1 MVQGSSSGLF
11 CVPGFGGTRTDPRPY
26 CPRPPWQL
34 PNHVTLYLNTHGH
47 SPELT
52 APLTILMLALA
63 YLLSLK
69 KSFVLLMGLINVTD
83 LNYMASRTISTKL
96 APNLETR
103 YFIKCCGLDHC
114 GSEPFNYY
122 YHSNGADSSS
132 LPFLFW
138 LMPKQYY
145 RQV

>member
-11 CVPGFGGTRTDPRPY
+11 SVSQALGIKGGTRTDPRPY

-52 APLTILMLALA
+52 APPTIHTLA

-69 KSFVLLMGLINVTD
+69 KSYVLLMGLINVSPKSITD
-83 LNYMASRTISTKL
+83 VTHTKM
-96 APNLETR
+96 
-103 YFIKCCGLDHC
+103 
-114 GSEPFNYY
+114 
-122 YHSNGADSSS
+122 
-132 LPFLFW
+132 LFA
-138 LMPKQYY
+138 YGFH
-145 RQV
+145 